1 MKTSS
6 RRPSPSASQSS
17 DAPASLARLTWAL
30 RTLGFFSGGAVM
42 IVEFSGNR
50 LLSPIF
56 GNSLFTWTGLIGVIL
71 IALSCGDYLGGWLVD
86 RFENSFLLPGLFAL
100 SGALTAT
107 IPALARLLP
116 ETAKLDVVYGPV
128 ISSLL
133 LFFLPGLVLAA
144 VTPVSIRLLSK
155 AYGDHKI
162 GRAAGTVGMA
172 AALGSFAGTFLTS
185 YVLIPNFGVRKIF
198 VILGVA
204 LLVVSVLLAWL
215 LRTKADANWV
225 CGIITVLGLG
235 TAVVSSRSE
244 PREDHVIYARDTF
257 YHRISVLETR
267 GARGNLT
274 RFLRL
279 DSTMEGGQEVATG
292 EVAFEYQRYWALVE
306 VFSPEL
312 RRAVFL
318 GAGAF
323 GMPERL
329 SERFPEALIEVVE
342 IDPEVI
348 EVGRLFFRLDQ
359 FPRVRAHA
367 ADARRFLQTHLESN
381 DFVFGDAYQGVQYV
395 PAHLVTRE
403 FFATVGT
410 RLRPDGVYM
419 MNVIGA
425 LRGEGSEFFWGVYN
439 SLRPSFPHVVVFGT
453 LSFNPRHQQNLL
465 IVASREPIEP
475 RIERWK
481 AGHPNRSLPQWAL
494 LKTRCDLPAE
504 TEYRGG
510 FSDDHN
516 PVEYVVARQVRALR
530 AVR

>member
-6 RRPSPSASQSS
+6 LRPGSSASQSS
-17 DAPASLARLTWAL
+17 DSPASLARLTWAL
-30 RTLGFFSGGAVM
+30 RSLGFFSGGAVM

-86 RFENSFLLPGLFAL
+86 RFENSLLLPALFAL
-100 SGALTAT
+100 GGALTAA
-107 IPALARLLP
+107 IPALAGFLP
-116 ETAKLDVVYGPV
+116 AAATLDVVYGPV
-128 ISSLL
+128 LSSLL

-155 AYGDHKI
+155 AYGDHRI

-185 YVLIPNFGVRKIF
+185 YALIPNFGVRKIF
-198 VILGVA
+198 VILGVT
-204 LLVVSVLLAWL
+204 LLAVSALLAWL
-215 LRTKADANWV
+215 LRMKADARWM
-225 CGIITVLGLG
+225 CGVVTVLGLG
-235 TAVVSSRSE
+235 AAAVSSRSE
-244 PREDHVIYARDTF
+244 PREENVIYARDTF
-257 YHRISVLETR
+257 YHRISVLETP
-267 GARGNLT
+267 GARGKPT
-274 RFLRL
+274 RFLKL

-312 RRAVFL
+312 RRTVFL

-329 SERFPEALIEVVE
+329 SERFPEALIDVVE

-348 EVGRLFFRLDQ
+348 EVGRRFFRLDE
-359 FPRVRAHA
+359 FPRVHAHA
-367 ADARRFLQTHLESN
+367 ADARRFLQTHPESY
-381 DFVFGDAYQGVQYV
+381 DFIFGDAYQGVQYV

-403 FFATVGT
+403 FFATVAG

-425 LRGEGSEFFWGVYN
+425 MRGAGSEFFWRVYH

-453 LSFNPRHQQNLL
+453 LSFNPHHQQNLL
-465 IVASREPIEP
+465 VVASREPIEP

-481 AGHPNRSLPQWAL
+481 AGHSDRSLAQWAL
-494 LKTRCDLPAE
+494 LKTRCNLPAE
-504 TEYRGG
+504 PEYRGG
-510 FSDDHN
+510 FSDDYN
-516 PVEYVVARQVRALR
+516 PVEYVVARQLRALR
-530 AVR
+530 AAR